1 MPAPSR
7 RSPAASN
14 ASKAAGEAAVSRPS
28 VMSVLRHA
36 LRWLRLAFVGQVRL
50 KRRGSNFDIVME
62 SRLHGRDSTTSRPA
76 GAHAEPEDV
85 KLMRR
90 ELRAVLDR
98 HPAARSVLP
107 HLAAVE
113 RGLRHKGLAAFADFP
128 PGVLRK
134 ALVQLEPLCA
144 DPSATGLAALRAQL
158 VTRTLDDQPKPE
170 QGSPGLISDFNVS
183 DKVEL
188 SEVGVSVFLEAEQ
201 AMARQA
207 K

>member
-1 MPAPSR
+1 MPASHR
-7 RSPAASN
+7 RSAAAS
-14 ASKAAGEAAVSRPS
+14 AAAAAPPQPS
-28 VMSVLRHA
+28 VMSVLRHL
-36 LRWLRLAFVGQVRL
+36 LRWLRLAFVGRVRI
-50 KRRGSNFDIVME
+50 KRRAGGSYDIVME
-62 SRLHGRDSTTSRPA
+62 SRLHGRDSTVSRPA
-76 GAHAEPEDV
+76 GPHAEPEDV

-107 HLAAVE
+107 HLAAIE

-128 PGVLRK
+128 VGVLRK
-134 ALVQLEPLCA
+134 ALVQLEPLCGDA
-144 DPSATGLAALRAQL
+144 APGLSALRAQL
-158 VTRTLDDQPKPE
+158 VTRTLEDQPAPDRAA
-170 QGSPGLISDFNVS
+170 PALISDFNVS

-201 AMARQA
+201 ALARQA